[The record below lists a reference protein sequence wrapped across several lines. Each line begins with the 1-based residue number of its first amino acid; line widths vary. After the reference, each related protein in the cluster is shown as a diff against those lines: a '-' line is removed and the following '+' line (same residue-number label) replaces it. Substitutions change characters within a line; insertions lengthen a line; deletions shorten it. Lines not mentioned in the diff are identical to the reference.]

1 MQQRPVFIVARALQQ
16 HFRLGM
22 KVNHCAA
29 PAQAAAVFLPRYRAA
44 AGSQHDARQG
54 GHLVDNGG
62 FAQSEPL
69 FAFHF
74 ENGGY
79 RYAGAFANDLIA
91 VVKRPLQLLGQLP
104 SQGGFARP
112 HQADEKDIMGFGM
125 HRFAFSVE
133 TPPFGAEAS

>member
-1 MQQRPVFIVARALQQ
+1 MCK
-16 HFRLGM
+16 M
-22 KVNHCAA
+22 
-29 PAQAAAVFLPRYRAA
+29 AAAVFLTRYRAA

-79 RYAGAFANDLIA
+79 RHAGAFANDLIA